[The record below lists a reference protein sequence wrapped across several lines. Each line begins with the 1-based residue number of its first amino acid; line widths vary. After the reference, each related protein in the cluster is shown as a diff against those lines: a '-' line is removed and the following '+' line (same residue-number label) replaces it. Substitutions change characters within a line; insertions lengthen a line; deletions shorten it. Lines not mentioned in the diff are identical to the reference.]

1 MRPAQTYANPTD
13 AEYQQLLTALHHQW
27 RVAMRTV
34 MILLSAD
41 GMSPAEIAELLHYD
55 DPVTVRRWIRRH
67 NAEGLAGLPDRPRS
81 GRPRHGSTGLGRRIR
96 VLLTTPKAWTTLR
109 IWRAL
114 DRPAISLRTTYR
126 RIREHANWRRPR
138 LVAKTDPDHDTICTR
153 IRAHLRHLPA
163 GTVMLAEDETYLEL
177 LAKVRACWQP
187 TGIRHRIPTPG
198 RNQRR
203 SIYGAINLTTGV
215 FHYHACVKA
224 VSEVFC
230 YFLQQLLDAYPDAP
244 AVVVLCDND
253 TTHTSR
259 HTQAWLAQH
268 PRLHLITGAR
278 YSPQDNP
285 VERIWAALKHHIANT
300 AVTTLAD
307 RLRQAHTFFRHR
319 TSDQNLTT
327 AAPWTSPWLPHEY
340 RQNFWPGA

>member
-1 MRPAQTYANPTD
+1 MRPPQTYANVTD
-13 AEYQQLLTALHHQW
+13 RQYQQLLTALHQQW
-27 RVAMRTV
+27 RVAARAL

-41 GMSPAEIAELLHYD
+41 GMPPAEIAALLHY
-55 DPVTVRRWIRRH
+55 DPVTVRRWITRH
-67 NAEGLAGLPDRPRS
+67 GTEGLPGLSDRPRS
-81 GRPRHGSTGLGRRIR
+81 GRPRHGSLRLGARIR
-96 VLLTTPKAWTTLR
+96 ALLMTPKAWTTTR

-114 DRPAISLRTTYR
+114 GRPAISLRTTYR
-126 RIREHANWRRPR
+126 RIREQATWRRPR
-138 LVAKTDPDHDTICTR
+138 LVAKTDPDHDTICAR
-153 IRAHLRHLPA
+153 IRRRLRHLPT
-163 GTVMLAEDETYLEL
+163 GTVILAEDETYLEL
-177 LAKVRACWQP
+177 LAKIRACWMP
-187 TGIRHRIPTPG
+187 TSIRHRIDTPG

-203 SIYGAINLTTGV
+203 SIFGALNLTTGTW
-215 FHYHACVKA
+215 HYHPCHRA

-230 YFLQQLLDAYPDAP
+230 YFLQQLLDAYPHAP

-259 HTQAWLAQH
+259 YTRDWLTQH

-300 AVTTLAD
+300 AVTTLTD
-307 RLRQAHTFFRHR
+307 RLRQTHTFFRHR
-319 TSDQNLTT
+319 TPDQNLTT
-327 AAPWTSPWLPHEY
+327 AAPWTSPWLPRSY